1 MNQHQLNQ
9 EIEEL
14 IKRKNALQEAY
25 SPSEL
30 AFISQ
35 YEGSGGQGGKGA
47 KGEGVLY
54 EYYTPEFICNHM
66 WELARHHGFK
76 AGESVLEPSCGTGRF
91 FAGAP
96 KTSKL
101 VGFEI
106 NEITARIAE
115 LNYPEATIHRGYF
128 ETAFLE
134 PPRFTGKM
142 KNGVTWLNEY
152 PFGLVIGNPPY
163 GKYKNMFSSY
173 FPKPKVLQIEIFF
186 MYYGLLLL
194 KSGGLLVYITSSGF
208 LRNGNTYDKPKED
221 LAKLC
226 DLIDA
231 YRLPPVFAST
241 SVPTDILVFRKK

>member
-9 EIEEL
+9 EIEEF
-14 IKRKNALQEAY
+14 IKRKDDREEAY
-25 SPSEL
+25 SISDLE
-30 AFISQ
+30 FINQ

-47 KGEGVLY
+47 RGEGVLY
-54 EYYTPEFICNHM
+54 EYYTQEFICSHM
-66 WELARHHGFK
+66 WGLARYHGLK
-76 AGESVLEPSCGTGRF
+76 EGESILEPSCGTGRF

-96 KTSKL
+96 KSSKL

-106 NEITARIAE
+106 NETTARIAQ
-115 LNYPEATIHRGYF
+115 LNYPEANIHRGYF

-173 FPKPKVLQIEIFF
+173 FPKPKMLQIEIFF
-186 MYYGLLLL
+186 MYYSLLLL

-226 DLIDA
+226 YLLDA
-231 YRLPPVFAST
+231 YRLPPVFAASP
-241 SVPTDILVFRKK
+241 VPTDILVFRKK

>member
-1 MNQHQLNQ
+1 MNQHHLNQ
-9 EIEEL
+9 EIEEF
-14 IKRKNALQEAY
+14 IKRKDDREEAY
-25 SPSEL
+25 STSDLE
-30 AFISQ
+30 FINQ

-66 WELARHHGFK
+66 WELATQHGFQ

-91 FAGAP
+91 FADAP
-96 KTSKL
+96 KPSKL

-115 LNYPEATIHRGYF
+115 LNYPEANIHRGYF

-134 PPRFTGKM
+134 PPRLTGKM
-142 KNGVTWLNEY
+142 KNSVTWLNEY

-173 FPKPKVLQIEIFF
+173 FPKPKMLQIEIFF

-226 DLIDA
+226 DFLDA
-231 YRLPPVFAST
+231 YRLPPVFAASP
-241 SVPTDILVFRKK
+241 VPTDILVFRKK